1 MPAIRN
7 FNDLAS
13 GAMFLAT
20 AIVFG
25 AASLAVPLGNAMRMG
40 PGYFP
45 LALSILLG
53 CIGAFLVGRAFTGS
67 AERAP
72 AVAWRGLA
80 VVCLSAIVFAV
91 LIRPAGFAIA
101 VGASA
106 AFIAVASRQ
115 MNAAQVLVLTAAIVA
130 FCWLVFIK
138 GLGLPWPVFGP
149 WVSGLLP

>member
-13 GAMFLAT
+13 GAMFLST

-45 LALSILLG
+45 LALSVLLG
-53 CIGAFLVGRAFTGS
+53 CIGAFLVGRAFTGEN
-67 AERAP
+67 ERAP

-115 MNAAQVLVLTAAIVA
+115 MNVAQVLVLTAAIVA

-138 GLGLPWPVFGP
+138 GLGLPWPVFSP